1 MNQQI
6 SIQLSALPLNIIF
19 IENGQIAI
27 VPQVNFG
34 TLVDGSAIYDSKGFS
49 VGGVQY
55 SYGVA
60 ISYKQ
65 EPELLKYLQSLAL
78 NIDTVYNSFQM
89 EAQMRQH
96 MGNFNFNF

>member
-1 MNQQI
+1 MEQI
-6 SIQLSALPLNIIF
+6 STQLSTLPLNIIF

-27 VPQVNFG
+27 IPRGEFG
-34 TLVDGSAIYDSKGFS
+34 TLVDGVATYDSKGFS

-55 SYGVA
+55 NYGVG

-65 EPELLKYLQSLAL
+65 EAELLKYLQSLAL
-78 NIDTVYNSFQM
+78 NIDTVYNSFSM

-96 MGNFNFNF
+96 MGNFNF

>member
-1 MNQQI
+1 MQQI
-6 SIQLSALPLNIIF
+6 STQLSALPLNIIF

-27 VPQVNFG
+27 VPRGDFG
-34 TLVDGSAIYDSKGFS
+34 TLVDRAAVFDSKGFS
-49 VGGVQY
+49 VGGVAY
-55 SYGVA
+55 NYGVG

-78 NIDTVYNSFQM
+78 DMNTVYNAFNM
-89 EAQMRQH
+89 EQQMRQH

>member
-1 MNQQI
+1 MGQI
-6 SIQLSALPLNIIF
+6 SIQLSTLPLNIIF

-27 VPQVNFG
+27 VPQGDFG
-34 TLVDGSAIYDSKGFS
+34 TLADGSAVFDSKGFS
-49 VGGVQY
+49 VSGVAY
-55 SYGVA
+55 NYGVV

-78 NIDTVYNSFQM
+78 SIDTVYNSFSM
-89 EAQMRQH
+89 EDQMRQH